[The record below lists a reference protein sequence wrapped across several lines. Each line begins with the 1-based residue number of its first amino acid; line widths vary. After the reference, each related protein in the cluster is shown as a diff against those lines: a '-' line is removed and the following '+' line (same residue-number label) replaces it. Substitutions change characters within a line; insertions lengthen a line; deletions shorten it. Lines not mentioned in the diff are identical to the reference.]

1 MKPLLQGACFRGRLA
16 ALPQRAT
23 VCWPLA
29 VAFVLVACGSLEP
42 VRPGAEDPET
52 VTRSINLSG
61 FPPEFRRG
69 FTDGCTAARAGQSG
83 MRPKEGGQYGVGWHD
98 GFDYC
103 SPQKAH

>member
-1 MKPLLQGACFRGRLA
+1 MKPFLSGVCFRGRLA
-16 ALPQRAT
+16 AVSRRSL

-29 VAFVLVACGSLEP
+29 VACVLAACGPLEP
-42 VRPGAEDPET
+42 IRPGAEDPET
-52 VTRSINLSG
+52 VTRAINLSG

-69 FTDGCTAARAGQSG
+69 FTDGCTAVRAGQAG
-83 MRPKEGGQYGVGWHD
+83 TRPKEGGQYGVGWHD

>member
-1 MKPLLQGACFRGRLA
+1 MKPFVPGVSTQARLA
-16 ALPQRAT
+16 ARSRRT
-23 VCWPLA
+23 CVCWPLM
-29 VAFVLVACGSLEP
+29 VAFALAACGSLEP

-52 VTRSINLSG
+52 VTRAINLSG
-61 FPPEFRRG
+61 FPPDFRRG
-69 FTDGCTAARAGQSG
+69 FTDGCTAAHAGQSG